1 MSDDRNQRAAVR
13 LIKQAATFEVQTRTG
28 RNTWENVWTEDDVPL
43 TFTSSFF
50 AREAL
55 RDHLNDC
62 KAAGIEVYAKD
73 FRINLVTA

>member
-1 MSDDRNQRAAVR
+1 MR
-13 LIKQAATFEVQTRTG
+13 FEVQTRTG

-43 TFTSSFF
+43 TFASSFF

>member
-1 MSDDRNQRAAVR
+1 M
-13 LIKQAATFEVQTRTG
+13 FEVQTRIG
-28 RNTWENVWTEDDVPL
+28 HDEWENVWTEDDVPL
-43 TFTSSFF
+43 TFASSFF

-73 FRINLVTA
+73 FRVQPVAA